1 MILSSSSLS
10 SLTYIR
16 HIILVFVFIL
26 NFMTYR
32 FTKLIKKNEKCL
44 KKNGCTL
51 SYSSRKILLIKNLTF
66 FMNCFILINMIVP
79 FNKYISK
86 IPIISGFY
94 NLLNLILIIILV
106 SFLKK
111 IITILERD
119 NCLTCLGITNKSI
132 SYIIIQLF
140 LKFKGKSSL
149 LLIGIYYICLIYLL

>member
-1 MILSSSSLS
+1 MILSSSSLT

-16 HIILVFVFIL
+16 HIILAFVFIL

-44 KKNGCTL
+44 KRNGCSL

-86 IPIISGFY
+86 IPILGGFY
-94 NLLNLILIIILV
+94 GLINIIIIITLV
-106 SFLKK
+106 LFLKK
-111 IITILERD
+111 SVSILDKE
-119 NCLTCLGITNKSI
+119 NCLKCLDISNKGMT
-132 SYIIIQLF
+132 YLIIQLF

-149 LLIGIYYICLIYLL
+149 LLIGIYYISLIYLL